1 MGQSN
6 LDQIVLKLLHEALI
20 EEMLK
25 VAVEKALTKP
35 RAGAGAML
43 DRQTDIHRGLSLIES
58 YEKNLVDAIAE
69 GQSMDPLLAKL
80 KAEEA
85 EEGSGSRT

>member
-1 MGQSN
+1 
-6 LDQIVLKLLHEALI
+6 
-20 EEMLK
+20 
-25 VAVEKALTKP
+25 
-35 RAGAGAML
+35 ML
-43 DRQTDIHRGLSLIES
+43 DRQTDIHRELSLIES

>member
-6 LDQIVLKLLHEALI
+6 LDQIVLKLLHEAL
-20 EEMLK
+20 
-25 VAVEKALTKP
+25 TKP
-35 RAGAGAML
+35 RAGAAAML

-80 KAEEA
+80 KTEEA

>member
-1 MGQSN
+1 VGQSN
-6 LDQIVLKLLHEALI
+6 LDQIVLKLLHEAL
-20 EEMLK
+20 
-25 VAVEKALTKP
+25 TKP
-35 RAGAGAML
+35 RAGAAAML

-58 YEKNLVDAIAE
+58 YEKNLVDAIAK

-80 KAEEA
+80 NAEEA

>member
-6 LDQIVLKLLHEALI
+6 LDQIFLKLLHE
-20 EEMLK
+20 
-25 VAVEKALTKP
+25 ALTKP
-35 RAGAGAML
+35 RAGAAAML